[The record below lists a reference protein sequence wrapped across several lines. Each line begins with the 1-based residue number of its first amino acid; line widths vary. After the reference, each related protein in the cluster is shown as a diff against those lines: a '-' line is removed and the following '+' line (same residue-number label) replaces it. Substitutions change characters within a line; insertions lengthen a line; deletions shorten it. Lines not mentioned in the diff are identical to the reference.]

1 MKNGI
6 LIGIAVL
13 FCSFYCIADSVD
25 DALNGFSQ
33 ALQQSMNDLD
43 AFSKGRCNQC
53 KGSGTCSYCDGSG
66 YLNFA
71 KCWSCHGTGE
81 CSNCG
86 GDGNWLNQI

>member
-1 MKNGI
+1 MKKGI

-53 KGSGTCSYCDGSG
+53 KGSGTCSYCDGSDTLILQNAG
-66 YLNFA
+66 HAMELENVLIVA
-71 KCWSCHGTGE
+71 VMETG
-81 CSNCG
+81 
-86 GDGNWLNQI
+86 